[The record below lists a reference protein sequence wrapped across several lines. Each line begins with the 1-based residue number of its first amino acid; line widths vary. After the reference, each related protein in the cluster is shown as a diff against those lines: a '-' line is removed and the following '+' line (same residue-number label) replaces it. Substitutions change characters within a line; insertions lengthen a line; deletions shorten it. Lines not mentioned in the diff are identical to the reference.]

1 MNDHLKEYRL
11 STLPWIDHESDL
23 SSIKKLLQYGTL
35 MKFKEGDYISRQGE
49 KSETI
54 YYLKR
59 GKTKVVMVTP
69 EGKEKILWYTI
80 AGNLINDVNFFHQLP
95 SNASIIASEDCEMY
109 AFQRVMFRK
118 LLIDHPQLS
127 EDILKSMAK
136 RIRVL
141 VHQLDTISF
150 LKPITQICRFLYS
163 FSEKYGEEVGQ
174 EIHIQLDI
182 THAEIASINSL
193 HRVTV
198 SKVLKKLETEG
209 IIHYNNNGIICI
221 KDIDK
226 LSHRAFDN

>member
-1 MNDHLKEYRL
+1 MNDHLGEYRL

-23 SSIKKLLQYGTL
+23 PSIKELLSFGILQN
-35 MKFKEGDYISRQGE
+35 FKKGDYISRQGE
-49 KSETI
+49 KSKAI
-54 YYLKR
+54 YYLKT

-69 EGKEKILWYTI
+69 EGKEKILWYTVS
-80 AGNLINDVNFFHQLP
+80 GNIINDVNFFHHLP
-95 SNASIIASEDCEMY
+95 SNASIIASEDCEIY
-109 AFQRVMFRK
+109 AFERIVFSK
-118 LLIDHPQLS
+118 LLNDYPELS
-127 EDILKSMAK
+127 KDILKSMAK

-150 LKPITQICRFLYS
+150 LKPTTQICRFLYS
-163 FSEKYGEEVGQ
+163 FSEKYGEKVGE
-174 EIHIQLDI
+174 EIHIHLDI

-209 IIHYNNNGIICI
+209 IIRYSSNRIICI

-226 LSHRAFDN
+226 LGDCAFHD